1 MKDFLIID
9 FRIILF
15 RHIPISIFDYYFR
28 PPESDSTSSSSDS
41 DSSTDSVKL
50 LQKLKEQ
57 RIHHAEERRRQKEL
71 LKATETPEE
80 KRIRRLQ
87 KKEAKERKRKERMG
101 WDNDYL
107 HYTNT
112 DNPFGD
118 GNLLATF
125 VWSKKLD
132 KEGLTGVSREV
143 LEVRNRQKQEENR
156 RELEKVRV
164 IDYFTLHLMKLLAG
178 GLLLV

>member
-1 MKDFLIID
+1 MHGYKDVHALIHLICY
-9 FRIILF
+9 R
-15 RHIPISIFDYYFR
+15 RS
-28 PPESDSTSSSSDS
+28 SSSSSDS
-41 DSSTDSVKL
+41 SSSSQSSDSSVKL
-50 LQKLKEQ
+50 LQRLKE
-57 RIHHAEERRRQKEL
+57 EREKHFIDKKRQKEI

-80 KRIRRLQ
+80 KRLRRLL

-125 VWSKKLD
+125 VWNKKLE
-132 KEGLTGVSREV
+132 KEGLGGVSQEE
-143 LEVRNRQKQEENR
+143 LDVRNRQKQEENK
-156 RELEKVRV
+156 RELEKVCFILQLQEV
-164 IDYFTLHLMKLLAG
+164 T
-178 GLLLV
+178 